1 MPFCFTP
8 EVLAVRAAT
17 KNHPHTGAEICYR
30 FASHRGTVWY
40 AHFPSDTKAAE
51 SHFVSLVRRFFPEN
65 KVSRPAT
72 VTLRIMDGSAQDV
85 DCMWKGVQ
93 DPEHV
98 SIYML
103 YASFLLSEQ
112 HLADI

>member
-8 EVLAVRAAT
+8 EVLAARAAT
-17 KNHPHTGAEICYR
+17 KNPPHTGAEICYR
-30 FASHRGTVWY
+30 FAFHRDTVRY

-51 SHFVSLVRRFFPEN
+51 SHFESLVRRFCREN
-65 KVSRPAT
+65 KVPKPTT

-85 DCMWKGVQ
+85 DCTWKWKGIQ

-98 SIYML
+98 SIY
-103 YASFLLSEQ
+103 
-112 HLADI
+112 I